1 MNRQPLVPLRFYERW
16 MLEFLAR
23 SPRIE
28 RLVVFQNCQEPPTPG
43 VTHPVI
49 HQLER
54 AYQAPSAGE

>member
-1 MNRQPLVPLRFYERW
+1 MNQQPIVALRFYERW

-28 RLVVFQNCQEPPTPG
+28 RLVVFQAVPEMPEPL
-43 VTHPVI
+43 THPYI

-54 AYQAPSAGE
+54 AYQAPPAGE

>member
-1 MNRQPLVPLRFYERW
+1 MNRQPIVALRFYERW

-28 RLVVFQNCQEPPTPG
+28 RLVVFQFCPEVPQAQ
-43 VTHPVI
+43 THPAI

-54 AYQAPSAGE
+54 AFEAPSAGE